1 MSVDT
6 HLKGKNLEPYRRVF
20 VDDVKFLVAP
30 SLERWATSAHVSVKN
45 RVLWQAFKIEP
56 NHKHLPT

>member
-6 HLKGKNLEPYRRVF
+6 HLQGKNLKPYRRVY
-20 VDDVKFLVAP
+20 VDDVEFLVAP
-30 SLERWATSAHVSVKN
+30 SLERWATSAHVSLKGM
-45 RVLWQAFKIEP
+45 LWPGFKIEP

>member
-6 HLKGKNLEPYRRVF
+6 HLVGKNLAPYRRVY
-20 VDDVKFLVAP
+20 VDDIEFLVAP
-30 SLERWATSAHVSVKN
+30 SLERWATSAHVSTKN
-45 RVLWQAFKIEP
+45 RVLWQTFRIDP